1 MARRGRSADRGGEDG
16 GKRRGRGGS
25 KLPQL
30 NFTRCQ
36 NPYSPITVISEDQ
49 IEAIH
54 DTSLSILQ
62 EVGLNFLLPEAKA
75 ILKEAGADVDPSSD
89 RVRFDRAFIEE
100 KIKTAPR
107 EFTLHA
113 RNPAHDLW
121 IGGNTVNFC
130 SVGSPPNASDLDGG
144 RRRGCRKDFQDF
156 LKLSQYFNICHL
168 VGGYPVEPTDIE
180 TPIRHL
186 EAMLDIQL
194 LTDKAVFAYS
204 LSQERVLDM
213 IHMAKVARGIDEE
226 TLLKEP
232 SLWSIV
238 NANSPLQ
245 YDKPMLWG
253 MIEMAKR
260 LQPICVTPFTLA
272 GAMAPVTV
280 AGAVSQM
287 NAEALAGIA
296 FLQCVRPGAPAIYGG
311 FTSNVDMKTGSP
323 AFGTPEYSK
332 ATLIGSQLARKYGVP
347 FRASNV
353 NASNSPD
360 VQSAYESEMSIW
372 ACVMGHT
379 NLVMHGLGWLEGG
392 LTASFEKFIIDVEIC
407 QMMAEFMKPLDFSES
422 ALGLDAVKEVGPGGH
437 YFAAQQTLERYETAF
452 YTPLLSDWRNFET
465 WEEDGAVSATQRAH
479 RLYKQ
484 ALGQFEAPPI
494 DLAIQEE
501 LTEFVKKR
509 GLEGGAPIQ

>member
-1 MARRGRSADRGGEDG
+1 MARRGRSAQKGSEANDSRGN
-16 GKRRGRGGS
+16 RRS
-25 KLPQL
+25 AVLPQL
-30 NFTRCQ
+30 DFARYR
-36 NPYSPITVISEDQ
+36 NPYMPLAVVSEDQ
-49 IEAIH
+49 LQAIH
-54 DTSLSILQ
+54 ETSLAILK
-62 EVGLNFLLPEAKA
+62 EIGLNFLLPEAKV
-75 ILKEAGADVDPSSD
+75 ILKEAGADVDPNSD
-89 RVRFDRAFIEE
+89 RVRFDPGFIEE
-100 KIKTAPR
+100 KIKTAPS
-107 EFTLHA
+107 EFMLHA
-113 RNPAHDLW
+113 RNPDHNLW
-121 IGGNTVNFC
+121 IGGDTVNFC
-130 SVGSPPNASDLDGG
+130 SVGSPPNASDMEGG

-156 LKLSQYFNICHL
+156 LKLSQVFNICHL

-186 EAMLDIQL
+186 EAMLDLQT

-213 IHMAKVARGIDEE
+213 IHMAKLARGIDEE

-245 YDKPMLWG
+245 YDRPMLWG
-253 MIEMAKR
+253 MIEMAKL
-260 LQPICVTPFTLA
+260 LQPICVTPFTLS

-296 FLQCVRPGAPAIYGG
+296 FLQCVRPGAPSIYGG

-332 ATLIGSQLARKYGVP
+332 ATLIGAQLARRYGVP

-353 NASNSPD
+353 NASNAPD
-360 VQSAYESEMSIW
+360 VQAAYESEMSIW

-392 LTASFEKFIIDVEIC
+392 LTASFEKYVIDVEIC
-407 QMMAEFMKPLDFSES
+407 QMMAEFMKPIDLSED
-422 ALGLDAVKEVGPGGH
+422 ALGLDAVREVGPGGH
-437 YFAAQQTLERYETAF
+437 YFAAQQTLERYENAF
-452 YTPLLSDWRNFET
+452 YTPLLSDWRNFEN
-465 WEEDGAVSATQRAH
+465 WQEDGAVDATTRAH
-479 RLYKQ
+479 HLYKE
-484 ALGQFEAPPI
+484 ALAQFTPPAI
-494 DLAIQEE
+494 DPGIQEA
-501 LTEFVKKR
+501 LQEFVEKR
-509 GLEGGAPIQ
+509 VAAGGAPIQ